1 MSDYENGRYDSH
13 SPEERLTLEA
23 EELMRQ
29 GRYRDAVG
37 RYRDLRH
44 YAPTDLWATLGH
56 ASALELAGEIGEAER
71 VIDQAGSIHTIN
83 VHLQRFRHLF
93 FVRRED
99 FSRAQMA
106 REAIRSSQ
114 PLDEEPGDRLADLY
128 FNQGRYHE
136 ARREFE
142 RLLREEHIED
152 HELRAS
158 LLARFGACL
167 RQQGE
172 LEAGREQLLAA
183 LGLEPHNNWTLCE
196 LAELE
201 RQMGDH
207 EQARRHYLAALEVD
221 PDDQW
226 CRGHLA
232 QLAWD
237 RGEPDTAVALYE
249 EILDRRPQATWA
261 LVELAQVLTLRD
273 PQRSEALCQQAIEL
287 DPDYPWAYAQLGA
300 LARSRGEMATAL
312 AAFKQALDA
321 APGSTWIMH
330 ELADTCRHMGRM
342 AEAFTHLEH
351 ARSIDPFEAT
361 TYGYMADLLRT
372 EARLE
377 EAMANLR
384 KAVEL
389 DPDYTWAWRELA
401 EVAALCERHD
411 EAEACCS
418 QAEKHDPADPTNA
431 GLRAFLLRCRGEP
444 DAALPHLER
453 AVRQQPDYLWAWREL
468 IELLL
473 VKGDAQRAEQ
483 EAEASLRQLPDHP
496 QLLTMLAE
504 SRRAQGKVDAA
515 RAAIERGIEIQP
527 EFAHL
532 WALRAELV
540 LPQDPQAALRYAR
553 RAVRLAPQA
562 DYRALMAQTLMA
574 NGRFRQAREEVGAL
588 LERPAE
594 CPPAVFELAAE
605 LSLQAGDMSGAES
618 AIARGLATHGQDPRL
633 LMRRVAL
640 GLARERSGALEE
652 LHAVFTLDRPV
663 SWGQVALLFAR
674 GGDGAGARR
683 AAYRQIETAA
693 EAPAEA
699 CAAWFQAAE
708 VELMLGEHEQA
719 RACTRAALAH
729 DDTQPAVRILGAW
742 LEQQGGTK
750 KVAERLLAPL
760 TADLDAVLQAAPPE
774 TLRQLAAVYDARS
787 ERALADRCWQRLSEL
802 PLGLDLR
809 VEAARHC
816 MAHDRV
822 DTAIAL
828 LGDRLADESQRPT
841 GDAAQTLIRE
851 LALAHYQAGS
861 VQAARRCLHDHDEH
875 LSPINRMLL
884 AQLLIADE
892 DAQAAL
898 SQLERAHDQVDDRA
912 RALWQQLQ
920 IQALMIAGDLERAR
934 EAARLLHRQRPDDET
949 AAVLLARITLADG
962 SPAEALE
969 LCRDRRLPTTP
980 DPERLAL
987 RAALELECASE
998 QEAIALLVR
1007 HRGQLDERLAL
1018 ARLLRTAWPFLAD
1031 ADRSPATREDIPA
1044 MPALPR
1050 LAERLAHALANA
1062 NHHQLAAAAL
1072 LRAAEDGRLT
1082 PARARQLLCRAAPL
1096 LKRGGARRQAW
1107 GCALRGRG
1115 LRAILG
1121 CLLP

>member
-1 MSDYENGRYDSH
+1 MSDYENGRFDSH

-71 VIDQAGSIHTIN
+71 VIDQAGSIHTVN

-201 RQMGDH
+201 RQIGDH
-207 EQARRHYLAALEVD
+207 EQARRHYLAALEVE

-237 RGEPDTAVALYE
+237 RGEGDTAVALYE
-249 EILDRRPQATWA
+249 EILERRPHATWA
-261 LVELAQVLTLRD
+261 LVELAQVLTQRD

-300 LARSRGEMATAL
+300 LSRSRGEMAAAL
-312 AAFKQALDA
+312 DSFKQALDA

-330 ELADTCRHMGRM
+330 ELADTCRQMGRM

-372 EARLE
+372 ESRHS

-401 EVAALCERHD
+401 EVAALSERHE
-411 EAEACCS
+411 EAEACCDE
-418 QAEKHDPADPTNA
+418 AEERDPADPTNA
-431 GLRAFLLRCRGEP
+431 GLRAFLLRCRGKP

-453 AVRQQPDYLWAWREL
+453 AVRQQPDYLWAWREM
-468 IELLL
+468 IEVLL
-473 VKGDAQRAEQ
+473 VKGEPQRAEQ

-504 SRRAQGKVDAA
+504 ARRAQGKVDAA

-532 WALRAELV
+532 WALRAELI

-553 RAVRLAPQA
+553 RAVRLAPQS
-562 DYRALMAQTLMA
+562 DYRALMAQALMA

-588 LERPAE
+588 LERPTE

-605 LSLQAGDMSGAES
+605 LALQAGDVAGAEG
-618 AIARGLATHGQDPRL
+618 AIAKGLATHGQDPRL

-640 GLARERSGALEE
+640 GLARERSGALDE
-652 LHAVFTLDRPV
+652 LHAVFTLERTVP
-663 SWGQVALLFAR
+663 WGQVALLFAR

-683 AAYRQIETAA
+683 AAYRQIETAG
-693 EAPAEA
+693 ENPAEA
-699 CAAWFQAAE
+699 SVAWFQAAE
-708 VELMLGEHEQA
+708 VELMLGEQEQA
-719 RACTRAALAH
+719 RACARAALAH
-729 DDTQPAVRILGAW
+729 EDPPPAVRILGAW
-742 LEQQGGTK
+742 LEQQAGACAAAG
-750 KVAERLLAPL
+750 RLLAPL
-760 TADLDAVLQAAPPE
+760 TQDLDAVLETERPE
-774 TLRQLAAVYDARS
+774 TLRQLAAVYDDRG
-787 ERALADRCWQRLSEL
+787 ERALADRCWQRLGEL
-802 PLGLDLR
+802 PLGLELR

-816 MAHDRV
+816 MVHDRV
-822 DTAIAL
+822 ETAIAL
-828 LGDRLADESQRPT
+828 LHDRLDTEAKRPAS
-841 GDAAQTLIRE
+841 DAAQTLIRE
-851 LALAHYQAGS
+851 LALAHYQAGAPD
-861 VQAARRCLHDHDEH
+861 QARACLQDHDTH

-884 AQLLIADE
+884 AQLFIAE
-892 DAQAAL
+892 EEAQAAL
-898 SQLERAHDQVDDRA
+898 NQLERAREHVDDRA
-912 RALWQQLQ
+912 RALWQQLEV
-920 IQALMIAGDLERAR
+920 QALMIAGDLQRAR
-934 EAARLLHRQRPDDET
+934 EAASLLHRQAPDDET

-962 SPAEALE
+962 SPTEALE
-969 LCRDRRLPTTP
+969 LCHDRRLPATP
-980 DPERLAL
+980 EPERLAL

-998 QEAIALLVR
+998 QEALALLVR
-1007 HRGQLDERLAL
+1007 HRALLDDRLAL
-1018 ARLLRTAWPFLAD
+1018 VRLLRTAWPFLD
-1031 ADRSPATREDIPA
+1031 DGSCPPATLEDIPA

-1050 LAERLAHALANA
+1050 LAERLASALAA
-1062 NHHQLAAAAL
+1062 AGHHELAAAAL
-1072 LRAAEDGRLT
+1072 LRAAEDGRLPPT
-1082 PARARQLLCRAAPL
+1082 RVRQLLRRAAPL
-1096 LKRGGARRQAW
+1096 LKRSGARGRAW
-1107 GCALRGRG
+1107 ACALRGRG
-1115 LRAILG
+1115 LRATLG